1 MPQSPGLSRSRRRA
15 ESLGAL
21 LGLGVLLPALALACT
36 AAVAQG
42 SESSRE
48 SSVLV
53 GLALLVPFLA
63 VAVGVWA
70 AWRAARQDAHR
81 DE

>member
-1 MPQSPGLSRSRRRA
+1 M
-15 ESLGAL
+15 L

-36 AAVAQG
+36 AAVAQ
-42 SESSRE
+42 SPEASWESP
-48 SSVLV
+48 VLV
-53 GLALLVPFLA
+53 GLVLLVPFLA

-70 AWRAARQDAHR
+70 AWRAARQDARR